1 METYVDVEGNVK
13 PLSESSYVEKWPT
26 SDQMRSA
33 FQSASIGVNSDDNP
47 MIFFPTCLPRSSETG
62 LKRMNP
68 FETVGYAD
76 TIHALL
82 TISDPSVLGAPHT
95 RAAMI
100 GTGDYLVA
108 CYLANLLRSRSAA
121 DTVPAAIGLL
131 ANDLINS
138 CKSINLAD
146 RWFAEVGHTY
156 VHNRSGTVSLG
167 VLCVPQKLSS
177 SKVLDETV
185 IAMLCQV
192 PSVNVGHDRAF
203 TLPVISKAFSRS
215 GEDMLKEAVAW
226 RVDRD
231 TQIDLYPHLNQLGNI
246 HKMMISY
253 DEKYY
258 G

>member
-1 METYVDVEGNVK
+1 
-13 PLSESSYVEKWPT
+13 
-26 SDQMRSA
+26 
-33 FQSASIGVNSDDNP
+33 
-47 MIFFPTCLPRSSETG
+47 
-62 LKRMNP
+62 
-68 FETVGYAD
+68 
-76 TIHALL
+76 
-82 TISDPSVLGAPHT
+82 
-95 RAAMI
+95 MI